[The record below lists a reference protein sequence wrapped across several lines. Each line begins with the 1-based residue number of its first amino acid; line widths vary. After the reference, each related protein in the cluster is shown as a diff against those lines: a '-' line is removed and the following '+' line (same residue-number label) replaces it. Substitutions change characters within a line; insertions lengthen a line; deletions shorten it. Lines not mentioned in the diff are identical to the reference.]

1 MKKYESMLKEHGLK
15 ATYQRMSILSVLDN
29 MGHCTI
35 DEVYEKVKETHPTIS
50 LATVYKN
57 IITMVENGV
66 ITEVPIAGLKSKYEL
81 KKADHIHL
89 ICTEC
94 GDVRDANMDSKI
106 TEDVNS
112 VANNSSFEAK
122 SSNVN
127 IYGVCKTCKG
137 AW

>member
-1 MKKYESMLKEHGLK
+1 MKKYENMLKEHSLK
-15 ATYQRMSILSVLDN
+15 ATYQRMSILSVLDK
-29 MGHCTI
+29 MGHGCI

-81 KKADHIHL
+81 KKDDHIHL

-94 GDVRDANMDSKI
+94 GDVKDADMDDKI
-106 TEDVNS
+106 TQDVSS

-127 IYGVCKTCKG
+127 IYGLCKNCKG
-137 AW
+137 A